1 MKMKKQDGINIIDRI
16 VTNRN
21 LWRAYQKVK
30 ENGGA
35 PGVDGITVHELKS
48 HMRKYF
54 EPLKMKLKDETY
66 QPQPVNN

>member
-1 MKMKKQDGINIIDRI
+1 MKKQDGINIIDRI

-35 PGVDGITVHELKS
+35 PGVDGKRS
-48 HMRKYF
+48 
-54 EPLKMKLKDETY
+54 
-66 QPQPVNN
+66 